1 MRIFIL
7 FVAMLMTIA
16 SCTEEDDCY
25 KCNLVSADGRFGTT
39 TYLKCNVDVDEYMM
53 HMLESGKA
61 GHVECELM
69 K

>member
-7 FVAMLMTIA
+7 IVGLLLTAA
-16 SCTEEDDCY
+16 CTDENDCY
-25 KCNLVSADGRFGTT
+25 KCNLKSADGRFGTT
-39 TYLKCNVDVDEYMM
+39 TYLKCNADIDQYIM